1 MKKTL
6 MITALVGLF
15 TTSNYAQQD
24 FQLQGQSLYT
34 YGINKKSEAQGSKYL
49 TEGFMVAKIDDS
61 VKDFPLRFNAFE
73 NKFEHKND
81 SGQVI
86 VLDNVYNKIA
96 FSTGLTF
103 ELITYTNLE
112 NNVNK
117 EYLELIN
124 LSSRNLFKT
133 NKITF
138 IDAKAPVN
146 GYDTAKPAKYVLAKS
161 SYVVKYK
168 ESYYEIPEKT
178 KDLEKLFPEK
188 SAEIKA
194 FVKQNKL
201 KLTKEEDVIKFANF
215 INN

>member
-49 TEGFMVAKIDDS
+49 TEGFLEAKIDDS

-146 GYDTAKPAKYVLAKS
+146 GYDTAKPAKYVPGKS
-161 SYVVKYK
+161 SYIVKYGDK
-168 ESYYEIPEKT
+168 YFELPKKT
-178 KDLEKLFPEK
+178 KELEKMFPEK
-188 SAEIKA
+188 SEELKS
-194 FVKQNKL
+194 FVKTNKT
-201 KLTKEEDVIKFANF
+201 KLDKESDLIKLAQFLNK
-215 INN
+215 